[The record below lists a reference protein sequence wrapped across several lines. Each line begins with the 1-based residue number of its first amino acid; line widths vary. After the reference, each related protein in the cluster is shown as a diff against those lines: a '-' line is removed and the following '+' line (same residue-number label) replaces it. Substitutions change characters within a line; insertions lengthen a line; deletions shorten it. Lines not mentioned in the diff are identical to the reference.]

1 VLVTDDTV
9 KGKRTETIMRY
20 GAVTDEMINNPSIMV
35 GVLTPDVL
43 YSDDL
48 DAAKYDSL
56 DENALVKVTDARGKL
71 RCFLSGT
78 TTIIF

>member
-35 GVLTPDVL
+35 LGVLTRTCFTVTIWMLLSMIAWMKMRWLKLQMPE
-43 YSDDL
+43 
-48 DAAKYDSL
+48 
-56 DENALVKVTDARGKL
+56 EN
-71 RCFLSGT
+71 SGV
-78 TTIIF
+78 F

>member
-1 VLVTDDTV
+1 MVL
-9 KGKRTETIMRY
+9 
-20 GAVTDEMINNPSIMV
+20 

-56 DENALVKVTDARGKL
+56 DENALVKVTDARGKTQV
-71 RCFLSGT
+71 F
-78 TTIIF
+78 

>member
-1 VLVTDDTV
+1 
-9 KGKRTETIMRY
+9 MRY
-20 GAVTDEMINNPSIMV
+20 GAVTDEMINNPSMV
-35 GVLTPDVL
+35 LGVLTPDVL

-48 DAAKYDSL
+48 MLLSMIAWMKM
-56 DENALVKVTDARGKL
+56 LVKLQMPEENL

>member
-20 GAVTDEMINNPSIMV
+20 GAVTDEMINNLAYGIRCIDS
-35 GVLTPDVL
+35 DVL

-48 DAAKYDSL
+48 MLLSMIAWMKMRWL
-56 DENALVKVTDARGKL
+56 KLQMPEGKL
-71 RCFLSGT
+71 RCF
-78 TTIIF
+78 